1 MKLVFGLIFLLII
14 AVLVG
19 LGVGRDPGYLLIA
32 YHNTTIEAP
41 LWLGIVAVLL
51 AYLIF
56 YIVLEI
62 LHAGF
67 QLKSLVTAYGL
78 RRKQRAARARTN
90 QGLIELAEGHW
101 SEAERLLTRGAAYAD
116 TPLLNYLSAAKAAQ
130 EQGADKRRD
139 RYLSLA
145 HQVTSKADVA
155 VGLTQ
160 AQLQLNHGQFEQSLA
175 TLQHLRKMAP
185 KHPFVLK
192 LLKRIYLQLKD
203 WEKLQYLLP
212 DLKRHKIANK
222 VELQDLETKIFQ
234 QRLLQYETQG
244 KVEQCVVLWENA
256 PKEYHYTP
264 AFVKSYVD
272 VLLKHQKHDV
282 AEIVLRAAI
291 KKHWDETLIEQ
302 YGLVHGPVPAK
313 QLAFAEQS
321 LKEHQNHPT
330 LLLTLGRLSV
340 NNQLWGKAE
349 RYFASSLAID
359 KRPET
364 YAELGRLLERLD
376 QKEQS
381 AECFRKGLMLKTAPS
396 GSGMQETGWQESD
409 S

>member
-1 MKLVFGLIFLLII
+1 MKLVFGLIILLIV

-41 LWLGIVAVLL
+41 LWLGIIAILI

-56 YIVLEI
+56 YILLEVLQ
-62 LHAGF
+62 AGL
-67 QLKSLVTAYGL
+67 QLKSLVSAYGL

-101 SEAERLLTRGAAYAD
+101 AEAEKLLTRGATYAD

-139 RYLSLA
+139 RYLGLA
-145 HQVTSKADVA
+145 HQVTAKADVA

-192 LLKRIYLQLKD
+192 LLKKIYLQLKD

-212 DLKRHKIANK
+212 DLRRHKIVNK
-222 VELQDLETKIFQ
+222 LELEDLETKIFQ
-234 QRLLQYETQG
+234 QRLLQYETHG
-244 KVEQCVVLWENA
+244 KIDQCISLWGNVS
-256 PKEYHYTP
+256 KEYHYAP

-272 VLLKHQKHDV
+272 ILLKHQKHEEAEMILRV
-282 AEIVLRAAI
+282 AL
-291 KKHWDETLIEQ
+291 KKQWDEILIEQ
-302 YGLVHGPVPAK
+302 YGLIRGPVPAK
-313 QLAFAEQS
+313 QLAFAEQF

-330 LLLTLGRLSV
+330 LLLALGRLSM

-349 RYFASSLAID
+349 RYFESSLAID

-364 YAELGRLLERLD
+364 YAELGHLLERLG

-381 AECFRKGLMLKTAPS
+381 AECFRKGLMLKTAMS
-396 GSGMQETGWQESD
+396 NASD
-409 S
+409 PDSREDLF

>member
-1 MKLVFGLIFLLII
+1 MKLVFGLIVVLIV
-14 AVLVG
+14 AVFVG
-19 LGVGRDPGYLLIA
+19 LAVGRDPGYLLIA

-41 LWLGIVAVLL
+41 LWLGVVAVLIV
-51 AYLIF
+51 YLIF
-56 YIVLEI
+56 YIVLEM

-67 QLKSLVTAYGL
+67 QLKSLVSAYGL

-101 SEAERLLTRGAAYAD
+101 AEAEKLLTRGAAHAD

-139 RYLSLA
+139 RYLGLA
-145 HQVTSKADVA
+145 HQVTAKADVA

-212 DLKRHKIANK
+212 DLKRHKVTTK
-222 VELQDLETKIFQ
+222 VELHDLEALIFQ
-234 QRLLQYETQG
+234 QRLLQYEAQG
-244 KVEQCVVLWENA
+244 KIDACIGLWENA
-256 PKEYHYTP
+256 PREYHYLP
-264 AFVKSYVD
+264 SFVRSYVD
-272 VLLKHQKHDV
+272 ILLQHQKHED
-282 AEIVLRAAI
+282 AELVLRAAI
-291 KKHWDETLIEQ
+291 KKQWDETLIEQ

-321 LKEHQNHPT
+321 LKEHHNHPT

-340 NNQLWGKAE
+340 SNQLWGKAE
-349 RYFASSLAID
+349 RYFESSLALD

-364 YAELGRLLERLD
+364 YAELGRLLEKLD
-376 QKEQS
+376 RKEQS
-381 AECFRKGLMLKTAPS
+381 AECFRKGLVLKTVA
-396 GSGMQETGWQESD
+396 SD
-409 S
+409 EVKRSNDL